1 MLEKWINIFNET
13 RRDMQDLNERWDI
26 DKKLFYRPKHMSKV
40 LTDIKNAA
48 QILLEFYS
56 FLGEDL

>member
-1 MLEKWINIFNET
+1 
-13 RRDMQDLNERWDI
+13 MQDLNERWDI